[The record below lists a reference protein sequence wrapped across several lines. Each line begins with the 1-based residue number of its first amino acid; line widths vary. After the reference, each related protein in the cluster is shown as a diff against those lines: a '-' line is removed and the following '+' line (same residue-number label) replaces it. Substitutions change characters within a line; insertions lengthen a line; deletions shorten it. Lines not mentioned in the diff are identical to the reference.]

1 MSGVT
6 ATQTRAEL
14 AFDQLPVAAVVLD
27 GKRRVLSANRAAC
40 ALLHVPIE
48 ELKGKDLTEIIRSN
62 DSTWCSV
69 DPVDR
74 LGSPGIGQKLRARV
88 GGRRR
93 LLKVGVYPLEDG
105 EEAVGLLVTLRD
117 SRTSDRDPQEEKDHL
132 ASLGELSAC
141 VAHEIR
147 NPLTGV
153 RTTVQFVSSKLEPDD
168 SRREDLQEVIKEL
181 DRIEQI
187 IGDLLMFARPVE
199 GHKATTDLNA
209 LVTRV
214 VESMSQQ
221 LEAAEVAVRF
231 NLSPSV
237 PPFVFSP
244 DNLQQVLL
252 NLIRNA
258 LEAMPEGGR
267 LKVTTTLRRFRSGRT
282 PAAEIFVSDTGHGI
296 PEDLLDQIFKPFFTT
311 RANGT
316 GLGLPISASIIRG
329 HDGRI
334 FARNRRQGG
343 AVFRISLP
351 LIQEEEAET

>member
-1 MSGVT
+1 MP
-6 ATQTRAEL
+6 ATTTRTWAEL

-27 GKRRVLSANRAAC
+27 PKRRVLTANAGARKVLRAE
-40 ALLHVPIE
+40 IDE
-48 ELKGKDLTEIIRSN
+48 IKGKDLTEIIRSDDN
-62 DSTWCSV
+62 TWCST

-74 LGSPGIGQKLRARV
+74 LGSPGIGQKLRARI

-93 LLKVGVYPLEDG
+93 LLKVGVYPLREG
-105 EEAVGLLVTLRD
+105 EEEVGMLVTLRD
-117 SRTSDRDPQEEKDHL
+117 SRAAERDPQEEKDHL

-153 RTTVQFVSSKLEPDD
+153 RTTVQFVSSKLDAGDERRDD
-168 SRREDLQEVIKEL
+168 LLEVLKEL

-187 IGDLLMFARPVE
+187 IGDLLLFARPVE
-199 GHKATTDLNA
+199 GNRVKTDLNA
-209 LVTRV
+209 LVQRV
-214 VESMSQQ
+214 LESMGAQFA
-221 LEAAEVAVRF
+221 EAEVEVKL
-231 NLSPSV
+231 NLSPDL

-258 LEAMPEGGR
+258 LEAMPDGGR
-267 LKVTTTLRRFRSGRT
+267 LKVTTTIRRFRSGRV

-296 PEDLLDQIFKPFFTT
+296 PEDLLDDIFKPFFTT

-316 GLGLPISASIIRG
+316 GLGLPISASIVRG
-329 HDGRI
+329 HGGTI
-334 FARNRRQGG
+334 SARNRRQGG
-343 AVFRISLP
+343 ATFRISLP
-351 LIQEEEAET
+351 LVEEEEPQP

>member
-1 MSGVT
+1 MPGAT
-6 ATQTRAEL
+6 ATNARADL

-27 GKRRVLSANRAAC
+27 AKRRVLSANRAAR
-40 ALLHVPIE
+40 ALLKSTLE
-48 ELKGKDLTEIIRSN
+48 ELKGKDLTEVIKSD
-62 DSTWCSV
+62 DSTWCSL

-105 EEAVGLLVTLRD
+105 EDQVGMLVTLRD
-117 SRTSDRDPQEEKDHL
+117 SRTTERDPQEEQDHL
-132 ASLGELSAC
+132 TSLGELSAC

-153 RTTVQFVSSKLEPDD
+153 RTTVQFVSSKLDAEDT
-168 SRREDLQEVIKEL
+168 RREDLQEVIKEL

-199 GHKATTDLNA
+199 SHKVKTDLNA
-209 LVTRV
+209 VVTRV
-214 VESMSQQ
+214 LESMGSQ
-221 LEAAEVAVRF
+221 LETAEVEPRL
-231 NLSPSV
+231 NLSPAI

-267 LKVTTTLRRFRSGRT
+267 LKVSTALRRFPSGRI

-329 HDGRI
+329 HGGRI
-334 FARNRRQGG
+334 HARNRRQGG